1 MIKTARLPN
10 PTFAVADL
18 DTSGERLS
26 RVPPRDIDAEH
37 CPPALSKSAG
47 PRSTGV
53 EAMKMRAKYL
63 ILAIALLCLLALP
76 STALAKDYGDSAKI
90 DDSVTTVLQGTG
102 GDEAVPVLVYTA
114 PDAATVVADAV
125 PDGVATTEL
134 AQFDAV
140 AAYLTQDE
148 IQALAAEDAVDMIVS
163 DSPVFGLDYAS
174 SLDITN
180 LAIGLDRV
188 DAPAAGG
195 PTGAGVGVVVV
206 DSGVATTSPDLKN
219 SRIVAWKDFVNN
231 KTQPY
236 DDAGHG
242 TFVAGLIAG
251 DGTASLPLDQGG
263 YANMQFRGVAPAA
276 DIIGLKVLDNTG
288 QGRASA
294 VMSAVLWA
302 VVHKNQYHIKVIN
315 LSIGSNVATPV
326 EYDPIA
332 AAVEFAWKHGIA
344 VVCAAGNEGEF
355 GPGGITSPGNSPYVI
370 TVGASDTSQ
379 TASTTDDRMTFYSS
393 VGPTLFDEYAKPDVV
408 APGNHV
414 ISIRAR
420 GSYIDVNFSFNQI
433 PVSTY
438 AATAPAGIETDYLSL
453 SGTSTSAPVTAGA
466 VALMLGADPTLT
478 PDDVKLRLMNTAD
491 PLPGATRYQ
500 QGAGAIDVAAAL
512 DDASRADGYALSA
525 DLGDGMT
532 ILDRNVYSAWDQRV
546 WSKYG
551 WTDSKWSKYLGSKF
565 KWSKFKWSKFKW
577 SEVGWSKFKWS
588 KFKWSEVAWSKFKW
602 SDYDSSKFKW
612 SDYDWSKFKWSDY
625 GSSKFKWSE
634 YDWAKFKWSEYEWA
648 KFKWSI
654 LLQGQ

>member
-1 MIKTARLPN
+1 
-10 PTFAVADL
+10 
-18 DTSGERLS
+18 
-26 RVPPRDIDAEH
+26 
-37 CPPALSKSAG
+37 
-47 PRSTGV
+47 
-53 EAMKMRAKYL
+53 MRARYL
-63 ILAIALLCLLALP
+63 FLAIALLCLLALP
-76 STALAKDYGDSAKI
+76 ATVLAKDNGDSAKI
-90 DDSVTTVLQGTG
+90 DDSVTTVLEAAS
-102 GDEAVPVLVYTA
+102 GDEAVPVLVYTE
-114 PDAATVVADAV
+114 PDAAGVVADAV
-125 PDGVATTEL
+125 PNGVATTEL
-134 AQFDAV
+134 SEFDAV

-148 IQALAAEDAVDMIVS
+148 IQALSGEDSVNMIVS
-163 DSPVFGLDYAS
+163 DNPVFGFDYAS

-188 DAPAAGG
+188 TTPAAGG
-195 PTGAGVGVVVV
+195 PTGAGVGVAVV
-206 DSGVATTSPDLKN
+206 DSGVATTSPDLSG
-219 SRIVAWKDFVNN
+219 SRIVAWKDFVNH
-231 KTQPY
+231 KRHPY

-251 DGTASLPLDQGG
+251 DGSASLPLDQGG
-263 YANMQFRGVAPAA
+263 YAEMQFRGVAPAA
-276 DIIGLKVLDNTG
+276 DIIGLKVLDATG

-302 VVHKNQYHIKVIN
+302 VAHRHQYNIRVLN
-315 LSIGSNVATPV
+315 LSIGGNVAAPV

-332 AAVEFAWKHGIA
+332 SAVAFAWKHGIT
-344 VVCAAGNEGEF
+344 VVCSAGNEGEF

-370 TVGASDTSQ
+370 TVGASDTCQ
-379 TASTTDDRMTFYSS
+379 TASTADDIMTYYSS

-414 ISIRAR
+414 ISLRAR

-433 PVSTY
+433 PVSSY
-438 AATAPAGIETDYLSL
+438 APTAPAGTETDYLSL

-466 VALMLGADPTLT
+466 VALLLGADPTLT
-478 PDDVKLRLMNTAD
+478 PDDVKVRLMNTAD

-512 DDASRADGYALSA
+512 DDVSHADGPALSA

-532 ILDRNVYSAWDQRV
+532 VLDPDVYSAWDQRV

-551 WTDSKWSKYLGSKF
+551 WTKFKWSKFKWSAVGSSKF
-565 KWSKFKWSKFKW
+565 KWSKFKWSD
-577 SEVGWSKFKWS
+577 VGWSKFKWS
-588 KFKWSEVAWSKFKW
+588 DVASSKFKWSDYDSSKFKWSDYDWSKFKW

-625 GSSKFKWSE
+625 DSAKFKWSD